1 MAVQAPG
8 PGPEPEQP
16 KKKRRRGVRQQ
27 RLEDTV
33 PAQPSQPQTDF
44 YKPNPLD
51 GDVILD
57 ATARLLAP
65 RSRTLSRPAA
75 PRREEEKKAPRKKKA
90 APQASPDRPRQEQKA
105 QEQAP
110 ARPRKEKRTEKSAA
124 PRQEPPKGDGRRED
138 SRRRSR
144 GRRNGPPEMMFRRD
158 SQKDSTEQPS
168 LMKPYYMT
176 PND

>member
-1 MAVQAPG
+1 MAAHWAIKPAPFQKTDSSRQNRG
-8 PGPEPEQP
+8 WCAPYTSPSRGQGAELTRMKKQPGF
-16 KKKRRRGVRQQ
+16 
-27 RLEDTV
+27 
-33 PAQPSQPQTDF
+33 S
-44 YKPNPLD
+44 
-51 GDVILD
+51 
-57 ATARLLAP
+57 
-65 RSRTLSRPAA
+65 
-75 PRREEEKKAPRKKKA
+75 RKKKA
-90 APQASPDRPRQEQKA
+90 APQGSPDRPRQEKKA

-110 ARPRKEKRTEKSAA
+110 ARPRKEKRTEKPAA
-124 PRQEPPKGDGRRED
+124 IRQEPPKGDGRRED